1 MSTFAVSQPPVTQFS
16 FGSVLRYYPERL
28 LSVDEKRGRIT
39 TAPAVAYQLMQWVK
53 SCNPALTHSLSNLLE
68 RTFDEKPELLSLFT
82 GNRIVLVPVPRS
94 KPISPSSAWPAR
106 WICEKI
112 LTPVLD
118 KRRVTSSLAALLI
131 RTSPIPPA
139 RTRKSDERRPSKQ
152 YGTLSVNRSQLKK
165 HFPKSEAGD
174 VVVLVD
180 DIVTSGSTCMA
191 SAWHVKSR
199 LPSVEV
205 RAFALF
211 RTVETKDPNVLI
223 EPVAGTIKYYA
234 KRDRCKRNP

>member
-1 MSTFAVSQPPVTQFS
+1 M
-16 FGSVLRYYPERL
+16 
-28 LSVDEKRGRIT
+28 
-39 TAPAVAYQLMQWVK
+39 
-53 SCNPALTHSLSNLLE
+53 
-68 RTFDEKPELLSLFT
+68 
-82 GNRIVLVPVPRS
+82 
-94 KPISPSSAWPAR
+94 
-106 WICEKI
+106 
-112 LTPVLD
+112 
-118 KRRVTSSLAALLI
+118 
-131 RTSPIPPA
+131 
-139 RTRKSDERRPSKQ
+139 
-152 YGTLSVNRSQLKK
+152 KK

-223 EPVAGTIKYYA
+223 EPVVGTIEYDA
-234 KRDRCKRNP
+234 EEDWCKRNP